1 MDGNDKVKKACMRL
15 QKTVNNKVG
24 DEMYYS
30 DEVIE
35 EVRSRNDI
43 VDVIGS
49 YVNLKKKGN
58 SYSACCPFHHEKTPS
73 FHVSR
78 EKQMYHCFGCG
89 VGGNV
94 FTFLMEHEN
103 FSFPEAVEQLAERA
117 GYELPKQSMSA
128 EAKKQADERTK
139 IKEMNKL
146 AAGYFHYLLKTK
158 HGEKAMGYL
167 KKRGLSDET
176 IQNFGLGYS
185 DVYSDDLYK
194 YLKNKGYTDED
205 MKHSGLIKF
214 DEKYGASDRFWN
226 RVMYP
231 IIDTNNRVIGFGG
244 RTLGDGKPKYI
255 NTQDTPV
262 FDKSRNLYGLN
273 LAKKSRRSGII
284 FCEGY
289 MDVISMHQ
297 AGFDNAVASLGT
309 ALTVGQV
316 NLIKRYTDHVYLAY
330 DSDGAGTKAAL
341 RALEIMREFEM
352 PARVISLT
360 PYKDPDELIQAEGT
374 EEFERRVAKAES
386 GTMFEIGIF
395 AKDFNQEDP
404 QERTAFQKKAAKR
417 LALIQDP
424 LERKNYIDSVAGIYN
439 IDKEALKE
447 TVTRYG
453 ISGAAEV
460 DTSVFRESRPRTSLQ
475 EEKDKQMLKTERLL
489 ITWLI
494 NDCSLFRALEG
505 IISPADFFEP
515 TYHEIVQELFDQ
527 YADTG
532 TVTPA
537 TIINH
542 YQSREEHEKVSS
554 IMQQDFAMEIDEKEK
569 GAVILELVK
578 RIKKRS
584 IEHKIEACKGDTVK
598 LNQLIMEKSQLSKLK
613 INLNE

>member
-1 MDGNDKVKKACMRL
+1 
-15 QKTVNNKVG
+15 
-24 DEMYYS
+24 MYYA

-94 FTFLMEHEN
+94 YTFLMEHEN
-103 FSFPEAVEQLAERA
+103 FSFPEAVEALAERA
-117 GYELPKQSMSA
+117 GVKLPEQSMTP

-139 IKEMNKL
+139 LKDMNKL
-146 AAGYFHYLLKTK
+146 AAGYFHYLLKTERGS
-158 HGEKAMGYL
+158 HAMEYL
-167 KKRGLSDET
+167 KKRGLTDET
-176 IQNFGLGYS
+176 ITAFGLGFS
-185 DVYSDDLYK
+185 DVYRDDLYK
-194 YLKNKGYTDED
+194 YLRNKGYRDEEL
-205 MKHSGLIKF
+205 KNSGLVKF
-214 DEKYGASDRFWN
+214 DEKQGASDRFWN

-244 RTLGDGKPKYI
+244 RVMGDAKPKYI

-273 LAKKSRRSGII
+273 LAKKSRRRGII

-316 NLIKRYTDHVYLAY
+316 NLIKRFTDQVYLAY
-330 DSDGAGTKAAL
+330 DSDEAGTKAAL

-374 EEFERRVAKAES
+374 EEFERRIEQAKS
-386 GTMFEIGIF
+386 GIMFEIGIL
-395 AKDFNQEDP
+395 AHNYNEEDP
-404 QERTAFQKKAAKR
+404 LERTKFQKEAAKR
-417 LALIQDP
+417 LSAISDP
-424 LERKNYIDSVAGIYN
+424 LERKNYIDSVAKQYDIET
-439 IDKEALKE
+439 DSLKEA
-447 TVTRYG
+447 VTRYG
-453 ISGAAEV
+453 IAGANRIDA
-460 DTSVFRESRPRTSLQ
+460 SVFRERGERKSP
-475 EEKDKQMLKTERLL
+475 EKEKEQKQLKAERLL
-489 ITWLI
+489 ISWMI
-494 NDCSLFRALEG
+494 NENTLFDVLAGE
-505 IISPADFFEP
+505 ITPEDFFEP
-515 TYHEIVQELFDQ
+515 VYHDVAAELFAQ
-527 YADTG
+527 YEREG
-532 TVTPA
+532 KVTPA
-537 TIINH
+537 AIMNH
-542 YQSREEHEKVSS
+542 YQSREEHEKVSE
-554 IMQQDFAMEIDEKEK
+554 IMQQGFDMEIANSEKSK
-569 GAVILELVK
+569 VITDLVK
-578 RIKKRS
+578 GIRIRS
-584 IEHKIEACKGDTVK
+584 ISHQLEKAKGDLART
-598 LNQLIMEKSQLSKLK
+598 SQLMLEKAKVDKLK
-613 INLNE
+613 IRI